1 MFGVLII
8 MMMNISNPSFYKT
21 IHKDTS
27 ASRAVLEAVKQS
39 ARRHLLKWV
48 VCVALMALLLSS
60 FLLMQTTASA
70 EHTLPG
76 ADEQLIVVSSGD
88 TIWGIAQRYTKDAD
102 DIRFNVYKI
111 KERNQLATVT
121 ITPGQKLIVPKL

>member
-1 MFGVLII
+1 

-21 IHKDTS
+21 IHKDAT
-27 ASRAVLEAVKQS
+27 ASRSVLEAIKQS
-39 ARRHLLKWV
+39 VRRHLLKWV
-48 VCVALMALLLSS
+48 VCAALVALLLTS
-60 FLLMQTTASA
+60 FLLLQTNASA
-70 EHTLPG
+70 EHTIPG

-88 TIWGIAQRYTKDAD
+88 TIWGIAQRYTKAAD

>member
-1 MFGVLII
+1 

-21 IHKDTS
+21 IHKDTP
-27 ASRAVLEAVKQS
+27 ASRAVLETVKQS

-48 VCVALMALLLSS
+48 VCAALMALLLSS
-60 FLLMQTTASA
+60 FLLMQTNASGG
-70 EHTLPG
+70 HTIPG